1 MRVQIDRMGGIAN
14 VLTILALHFSDA
26 FAAFFLVREA
36 CLERRLWSPSDGL
49 HFRAPIH
56 LSWLCCTNYIYVP
69 SLLQRG
75 LKHLLGLRF
84 RCAGSL
90 AAFTQ
95 FTPFEPI

>member
-49 HFRAPIH
+49 HLPAFSSTYSSVMAVLYKLHLRAKFTSKGV
-56 LSWLCCTNYIYVP
+56 LWAKTS
-69 SLLQRG
+69 
-75 LKHLLGLRF
+75 F
-84 RCAGSL
+84 GSS
-90 AAFTQ
+90 F
-95 FTPFEPI
+95 